1 MPNLSLKDAE
11 YYIDDIA
18 KEQMPYACAAALTKT
33 ASAIGNY
40 LAKQSAHQFHT
51 LTAFSKTH
59 KTARIGGKPSPG
71 SSYAT
76 LPADKNHGIDRMK
89 AVLGNQHWGISE
101 QIDNTSTIRKPKTS
115 KYLWIPLQGRKRN
128 YGPKKALKQRGTF
141 VINSRRGTLIMQRKG
156 KKGVLTPLFR
166 HAAAGD
172 DAFLNRGAG
181 SMQRIVESRSQ
192 KYMDYFFEQTMNKAL
207 ETARW

>member
-59 KTARIGGKPSPG
+59 KTARIGGKCAFPSRTQLF
-71 SSYAT
+71 SSFSSRTDHRA
-76 LPADKNHGIDRMK
+76 R
-89 AVLGNQHWGISE
+89 
-101 QIDNTSTIRKPKTS
+101 R
-115 KYLWIPLQGRKRN
+115 PL
-128 YGPKKALKQRGTF
+128 
-141 VINSRRGTLIMQRKG
+141 
-156 KKGVLTPLFR
+156 
-166 HAAAGD
+166 
-172 DAFLNRGAG
+172 
-181 SMQRIVESRSQ
+181 
-192 KYMDYFFEQTMNKAL
+192 
-207 ETARW
+207 

>member
-76 LPADKNHGIDRMK
+76 LPADKNHGINRMK

-101 QIDNTSTIRKPKTS
+101 QIDKKKKQWTDQGDYRNPQMWQILFTQH
-115 KYLWIPLQGRKRN
+115 PLLSSS
-128 YGPKKALKQRGTF
+128 A
-141 VINSRRGTLIMQRKG
+141 
-156 KKGVLTPLFR
+156 
-166 HAAAGD
+166 
-172 DAFLNRGAG
+172 
-181 SMQRIVESRSQ
+181 
-192 KYMDYFFEQTMNKAL
+192 
-207 ETARW
+207 